1 MYKRFSVEVI
11 QEQKRSHTLMLSR
24 LSKVAV
30 IFKNSF
36 FNDFFVPDF
45 YLLQWIIKHLT

>member
-30 IFKNSF
+30 IFKI
-36 FNDFFVPDF
+36 P
-45 YLLQWIIKHLT
+45 LLMIFLFQRKCFCVVTLTD